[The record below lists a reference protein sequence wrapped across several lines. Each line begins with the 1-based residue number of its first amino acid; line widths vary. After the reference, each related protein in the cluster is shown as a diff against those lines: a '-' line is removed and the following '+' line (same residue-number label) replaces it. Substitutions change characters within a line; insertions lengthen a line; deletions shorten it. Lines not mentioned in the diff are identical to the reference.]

1 MEVFELLLAA
11 VEAAVAAVVLA
22 WAADCCPAVRVGEAF
37 LLNKDCL
44 AST

>member
-11 VEAAVAAVVLA
+11 VEATLAVVLA